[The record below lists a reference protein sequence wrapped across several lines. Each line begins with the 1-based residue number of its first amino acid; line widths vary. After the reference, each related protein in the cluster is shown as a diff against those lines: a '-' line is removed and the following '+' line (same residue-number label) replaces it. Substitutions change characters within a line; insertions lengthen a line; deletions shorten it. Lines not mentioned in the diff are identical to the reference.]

1 VLPYPAMVTA
11 RFIALRVLLLVAMAY
26 SSMLAIDVFTAGDA
40 TFCTGERAGCE
51 AVKLSALSEPLGIP
65 LPYIGLAVFTYLM
78 CLTFLGPRVA
88 PLFRLSLLASG
99 AGAAGLLAYQALVLE
114 SFCELCV
121 VVDGSIILAAA
132 VGLPRNLVFPAPAAA
147 LPTGAWLALSAL
159 VIAAPGLYQR
169 LPEPRPV
176 PDFVRALRAE
186 KGLTIVEVADFGCKH
201 CRTLQTTMSEA
212 LEGRQDVTLRRV
224 IVPITG
230 HRLGQSAST
239 IYRCAER
246 YGVADELAL
255 LLADGELFKEGVE
268 RWIAELPETEGSLRE
283 CMVEKSIRDSVASD
297 RRKVREA
304 SIEGIP
310 MTYVGD
316 TVLRGAVSSDRIERA
331 IRFETLGVRFTRPSP
346 TTYGLLAFA
355 FAALILAPA
364 IVLAR
369 RRVRGR
375 D

>member
-1 VLPYPAMVTA
+1 MNTA
-11 RFIALRVLLLVAMAY
+11 RFIALRVLLLVAMAF
-26 SSMLAIDVFTAGDA
+26 SSMLAIDVFSSGDA
-40 TFCTGERAGCE
+40 TFCTDERAGCE

-65 LPYIGLAVFTYLM
+65 LPYIGLAVFAYLM
-78 CLTFLGPRVA
+78 ALTFLGARVA
-88 PLFRLSLLASG
+88 PLFRLSLLAAG
-99 AGAAGLLAYQALVLE
+99 AGAAGLLAYQGLVLE
-114 SFCELCV
+114 GFCELCV
-121 VVDGSIILAAA
+121 VVDGSIVVAAA

-159 VIAAPGLYQR
+159 VIAAPGVYQR

-186 KGLTIVEVADFGCKH
+186 RGVTIVEVADFGCKH
-201 CRTLQTTMSEA
+201 CRTLQKNMAEA
-212 LEGRQDVTLRRV
+212 LEGRESVTLRRV

-230 HRLGQSAST
+230 HRLGQSASAM
-239 IYRCAER
+239 YRCAER

-255 LLADGELFKEGVE
+255 LLSDGELFKEGVE

-283 CMVEKSIRDSVASD
+283 CMIERPIRESVAAD
-297 RRKVREA
+297 RRSVREA
-304 SIEGIP
+304 GIEGIP

-316 TVLRGAVSSDRIERA
+316 TALRGAVSAERIVRA
-331 IRFETLGVRFTRPSP
+331 VRLESLGVRVTRPSP
-346 TTYGLLAFA
+346 GAYALLVLAL
-355 FAALILAPA
+355 AALILTPA
-364 IVLAR
+364 VVLAR